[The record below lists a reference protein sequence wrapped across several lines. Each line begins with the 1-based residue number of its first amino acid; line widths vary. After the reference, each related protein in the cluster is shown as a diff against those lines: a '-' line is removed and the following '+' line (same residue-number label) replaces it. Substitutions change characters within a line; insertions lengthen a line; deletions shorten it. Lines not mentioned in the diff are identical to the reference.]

1 MTGTKDV
8 VTPTVHKRESKP
20 NVQLRSHFLNTFR
33 SPFLNTFR
41 SSSDDVDKLQ
51 MKILKTII
59 FGLRAYLFRMDLNV
73 DPTDEAQTMFDDFI
87 YEGIK
92 HCNK

>member
-1 MTGTKDV
+1 MTNTEDV

-20 NVQLRSHFLNTFR
+20 SVQLSSHFLNTFG
-33 SPFLNTFR
+33 SY
-41 SSSDDVDKLQ
+41 SEDADKPQ
-51 MKILKTII
+51 RKIVKTVI
-59 FGLRAYLFRMDLNV
+59 FGLRAYLFKMDLNA
-73 DPTDEAQTMFDDFI
+73 DLTNKAQKMFDDFI

>member
-1 MTGTKDV
+1 MTDTEDV

-20 NVQLRSHFLNTFR
+20 SVHLRSLFHNTFG
-33 SPFLNTFR
+33 
-41 SSSDDVDKLQ
+41 SSLEDANKQ
-51 MKILKTII
+51 QRQIMKTVI

-73 DPTDEAQTMFDDFI
+73 DPTVEDQKMFDDFI

-92 HCNK
+92 HRNK